1 MAHLFI
7 PTPLRKFT
15 DGQSTFT
22 NEADRVGGLLQAFVE
37 AYSAV
42 HPHLYDETGSLRSFI
57 RIYVGDEDLEALDGL
72 ETPLDQRLKYPSFP
86 PSLAALTPRSHELEQ
101 SRIGALFAP
110 FDHP

>member
-42 HPHLYDETGSLRSFI
+42 RPHLYDDTGSLRSFI
-57 RIYVGDEDLEALDGL
+57 RIYVGDEDLDALDGL
-72 ETPLDQRLKYPSFP
+72 ETPLDPSTKVSIIP
-86 PSLAALTPRSHELEQ
+86 AIAGGLNSLQ
-101 SRIGALFAP
+101 S
-110 FDHP
+110 